1 MKHHIFKTKENKSVQ
16 THTHTYIYIYI
27 HMCVEPCIDF
37 KLVGLGA
44 SETPRTNNLKS
55 MHGATQICDFVHVSA
70 M

>member
-1 MKHHIFKTKENKSVQ
+1 
-16 THTHTYIYIYI
+16 
-27 HMCVEPCIDF
+27 MCVEPCIDF